1 MSETIHFETG
11 DAKVT
16 ESLAVIGGQT
26 FALANIGSV
35 VVQEHGKNLIGP
47 IIFGLVG
54 IGCLAGGSDWSV
66 LYLAGLA
73 SLAVAAYVWRSNRAS
88 WHLVLESGG
97 RKIDAF
103 QSTDRAAVIALRDA
117 LTAGMA
123 RRA

>member
-1 MSETIHFETG
+1 MSETIHFETEG
-11 DAKVT
+11 AKVT
-16 ESLAVIGGQT
+16 ESLAIIGGQT
-26 FALANIGSV
+26 FALANIGCV

-47 IIFGLVG
+47 IFFGLVG

-66 LYLAGLA
+66 LYLAGFAFLA
-73 SLAVAAYVWRSNRAS
+73 LAAYVWRSNKVS

-97 RKIDAF
+97 KKIDAF